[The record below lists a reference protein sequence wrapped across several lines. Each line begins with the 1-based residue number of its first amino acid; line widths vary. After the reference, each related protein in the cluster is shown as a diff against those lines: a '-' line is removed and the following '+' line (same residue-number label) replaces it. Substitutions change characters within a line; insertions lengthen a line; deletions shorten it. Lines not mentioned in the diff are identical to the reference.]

1 MYTAKEFKQ
10 QLDAIRQQVINKFT
24 STAKC
29 FETYEAEGELDSSVK
44 FSDGIDDQD
53 GHYMANGVK
62 LDGTIIVNYDF
73 NDIEVAPEQCE
84 TEFLIDVLEQM
95 EITLAKLHLEFA

>member
-1 MYTAKEFKQ
+1 MSTAKEFKQ
-10 QLDAIRQQVINKFT
+10 QLTTIRQTVINKIY

-44 FSDGIDDQD
+44 MSDGIDEQD
-53 GHYMANGVK
+53 GHYMATEVK
-62 LDGTIIVNYDF
+62 SDGTIVVNYNF
-73 NDIEVAPEQCE
+73 NDLDVSPETCE